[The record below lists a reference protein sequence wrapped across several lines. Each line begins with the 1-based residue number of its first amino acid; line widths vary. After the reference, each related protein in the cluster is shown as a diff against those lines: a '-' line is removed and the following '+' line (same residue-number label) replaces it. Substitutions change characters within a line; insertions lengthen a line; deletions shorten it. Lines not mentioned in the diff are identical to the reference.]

1 MIWWILGGLLVLAAG
16 FWLLLHP
23 EKWEWLAALQERV
36 QKWKPRTAKG
46 IVISIV
52 ILILLAAVLYLL
64 GLPDWVFLAAAL
76 ILLAAE
82 MAMLLL
88 YYRCPKCGR
97 VQSPAS
103 RHCYYCGEALPWDE
117 QDRRNL

>member
-82 MAMLLL
+82 MAMFLL

-117 QDRRNL
+117 QSRRNL

>member
-23 EKWEWLAALQERV
+23 EKWEWLAALQKRV

-46 IVISIV
+46 IVITC
-52 ILILLAAVLYLL
+52 AVLAVLDLL
-64 GLPDWVFLAAAL
+64 LLSILPDWTAL
-76 ILLAAE
+76 TVAVLLLAAE
-82 MAMLLL
+82 IAVFLL
-88 YYRCPKCGR
+88 YFRCPKCGR

-103 RHCYYCGEALPWDE
+103 RHCYYCGEAIPWDE
-117 QDRRNL
+117 QSRRNL